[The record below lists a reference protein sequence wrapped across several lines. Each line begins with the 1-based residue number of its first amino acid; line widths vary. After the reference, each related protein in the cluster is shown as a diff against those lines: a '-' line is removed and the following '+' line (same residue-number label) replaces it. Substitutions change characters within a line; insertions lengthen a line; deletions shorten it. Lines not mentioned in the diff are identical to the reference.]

1 MLLFMRTFLWMLFQ
15 GAIVAAVGGFLVQ
28 TKATTSGIAAGI
40 VGMLCAALVTAII
53 FEIRLLPFRL
63 SRLIARARDL
73 LRRQPRGE
81 DLSLTRSGRG
91 AGQLPE
97 QFGRTRIGHD
107 AGDIP

>member
-1 MLLFMRTFLWMLFQ
+1 
-15 GAIVAAVGGFLVQ
+15 
-28 TKATTSGIAAGI
+28 
-40 VGMLCAALVTAII
+40 MLCAALVTAII

-63 SRLIARARDL
+63 SRLIARVRNL

-81 DLSLTRSGRG
+81 DLSLTRSGGR

-97 QFGRTRIGHD
+97 QFGRSRISHD